1 MKIRLD
7 QVDKPFDWQETLE
20 VSDAELDRSTV
31 VELGEVNCRGRIS
44 PMIED
49 FLLRFSLTYDQ
60 KLRCVRCLGPV
71 ALPVS
76 TDGEF
81 ILHIGRTPTGGSQA
95 ETQERELSEEE
106 LGLLTLK
113 SPELDTRPILIEQ
126 VQMAVPMKPLCKE
139 DCAGLCASCGADLNA
154 EACGCGEAT
163 DPRWGALAALR
174 PGASDN

>member
-20 VSDAELDRSTV
+20 VSDVELDRSTV
-31 VELGEVNCRGRIS
+31 VKLGDVKCRGRIR
-44 PMIED
+44 PMTED
-49 FLLRFSLTYDQ
+49 FLLRFSLKYDQ

-71 ALPVS
+71 VLPVT

-81 ILHIGRTPTGGSQA
+81 LLQIGGSQTGGSKV
-95 ETQERELSEEE
+95 QERELSEEE

-113 SPELDTRPILIEQ
+113 SPEFDTRPILIEQ
-126 VQMAVPMKPLCKE
+126 VQMAVPMKPLCKD
-139 DCAGLCASCGADLNA
+139 DCAGLCSSCGADLNA
-154 EACGCGEAT
+154 GACGCGEAT
-163 DPRWGALAALR
+163 DPRWGALASLR